1 MEVSHHGILPAV
13 LLAELNEPRLAS
25 ILDSLMHAEQRKSYS
40 SAARLTALAARYLYR
55 KGNYLAA
62 SYWLEWSLQ
71 LRSSELQTSYAYLQD
86 LTDWATLKLVLG
98 EREPVREYLNRPT
111 QADAWLAGHIR
122 LHLLVAEG
130 AWDEATR
137 LGRRLWQQAKTR
149 PQLMLLSHLLCH
161 ALVCS
166 GAKAEALEVA
176 EKALFLSSGLE
187 KELAA
192 RARLAYGMA
201 LSQEQPEESARLLEP
216 LLGELPAP
224 WYAQA
229 LAYLVA
235 ALGCCGEGNAQ
246 QHIAIEGSLLREI
259 HPQGWRYLAGEA
271 GLSFNLAAESALRL
285 QFLGAPRAFLKQP
298 ITNLRPRFAEFLVVL
313 SCHPAGLSA
322 EQITLAV
329 YGENQEPA
337 CCKTEMNRLKQ
348 VIPLESRPYR
358 LKMPVWADFLELPTL
373 LRAGRVAEAIELY
386 QGPLLPHSEAP
397 EVCSLR
403 RSLEETLRGVVLE
416 GGNPEHLWKLS
427 SRMHDD
433 LELWEALH
441 TRLPQGDPRRGLARA
456 QVNSLRRAWGV

>member
-1 MEVSHHGILPAV
+1 MEVSLHGTLPGV
-13 LLAELNEPRLAS
+13 LFSELNEPRLAS
-25 ILDSLMHAEQRKSYS
+25 ILDSLTHAEQRKSHS
-40 SAARLTALAARYLYR
+40 SAARLTALVARYLYR

-71 LRSSELQTSYAYLQD
+71 LRSELQSSYAYLQD

-98 EREPVREYLNRPT
+98 EIQAVREYLQRPS
-111 QADAWLAGHIR
+111 QADTWVVENIR
-122 LHLLVAEG
+122 LHLLIAEG
-130 AWDEATR
+130 AWEEAAR
-137 LGRRLWQQAKTR
+137 LGHRLWQQAKTR
-149 PQLMLLSHLLCH
+149 PQLMLLSHPFCH
-161 ALVCS
+161 ALICA
-166 GAKAEALEVA
+166 GAVAQALEFG

-187 KELAA
+187 KELAV
-192 RARLAYGMA
+192 RARLAYAMA
-201 LSQEQPEESARLLEP
+201 LSQPRPQDSVGLLEP

-224 WYAQA
+224 WSAQA
-229 LAYLVA
+229 LAYLVD
-235 ALGCCGEGNAQ
+235 ALGRCEGKAQ
-246 QHIAIEGSLLREI
+246 QVAIESSLLREI
-259 HPQGWRYLAGEA
+259 QPHGWRYLAGDA
-271 GLSFNLAAESALRL
+271 GLHFDFASESALRL
-285 QFLGAPRAFLKQP
+285 QFLGTPRAFLKQAIP
-298 ITNLRPRFAEFLVVL
+298 NLRPRFAEFLVVL

-358 LKMPVWADFLELPTL
+358 LKMPVWADFLELPAL

-416 GGNPEHLWKLS
+416 SNNPEHLWKLS
-427 SRMHDD
+427 SRMHED